1 MVASGVHADERIEL
15 LQSILK
21 LIITT
26 TCHRAQYYKFKFF
39 LIEEDIMKKLLSIA
53 VVVMLTLGFAGCGN
67 SPDGDGQKPTDGGAY
82 GQMNKNYGPAG
93 DGRGNRGG

>member
-1 MVASGVHADERIEL
+1 MLALNLDADERIEL

-26 TCHRAQYYKFKFF
+26 ACHRAQYYKFKFF

-53 VVVMLTLGFAGCGN
+53 VVVMLTLGFVGCGN
-67 SPDGDGQKPTDGGAY
+67 SPDGDGQKPHDGGQY